1 MRRHPRVQLQPRR
14 QVSGRSWLRAAT
26 GIAGRRSE
34 RRRQAGREGGRHAP
48 CKCVAS
54 VVDTAQAERLRVSL
68 RVAREG
74 RCVCVG
80 RVTRHQHI
88 TQPPCARKHRHATRC
103 SFPCNLQFILSKLAN
118 CNRKLH
124 CPNTATTA
132 KGCPQLLLPEAGEG
146 GHPAALLAR
155 CGRAGRAR
163 CVQTTVQDCVQIA
176 VYETAHCPSCMSTKG
191 GAEGNSIPI
200 TQTLRNRVC
209 VGSGATEFVQL
220 YAPVARPN
228 QSAYAHSCR

>member
-34 RRRQAGREGGRHAP
+34 RRRQAGREGGRCAP
-48 CKCVAS
+48 CKWVAS

-103 SFPCNLQFILSKLAN
+103 SFPCNLQFILSKLETAIAN
-118 CNRKLH
+118 YIAQILQQ
-124 CPNTATTA
+124 
-132 KGCPQLLLPEAGEG
+132 PQRG
-146 GHPAALLAR
+146 ALNFPFPRQA
-155 CGRAGRAR
+155 RAGTQQICSQGVGGRGEQDACKPQSR
-163 CVQTTVQDCVQIA
+163 TVFRLQ
-176 VYETAHCPSCMSTKG
+176 YTKPHTAPLVCQQKG
-191 GAEGNSIPI
+191 GQKGTVS
-200 TQTLRNRVC
+200 R
-209 VGSGATEFVQL
+209 
-220 YAPVARPN
+220 
-228 QSAYAHSCR
+228 

>member
-103 SFPCNLQFILSKLAN
+103 SFPCNLQFILSKLETAIAN
-118 CNRKLH
+118 YIAKYCNNRKGV
-124 CPNTATTA
+124 PSTSPSR
-132 KGCPQLLLPEAGEG
+132 G
-146 GHPAALLAR
+146 R
-155 CGRAGRAR
+155 RGRAPSSSAR
-163 CVQTTVQDCVQIA
+163 KVWA
-176 VYETAHCPSCMSTKG
+176 G
-191 GAEGNSIPI
+191 GASKMRANHSPGLCSDCSI
-200 TQTLRNRVC
+200 RNRTLPLLYVNKRGGRREQYPDNTNPSQQGVC
-209 VGSGATEFVQL
+209 G
-220 YAPVARPN
+220 
-228 QSAYAHSCR
+228 